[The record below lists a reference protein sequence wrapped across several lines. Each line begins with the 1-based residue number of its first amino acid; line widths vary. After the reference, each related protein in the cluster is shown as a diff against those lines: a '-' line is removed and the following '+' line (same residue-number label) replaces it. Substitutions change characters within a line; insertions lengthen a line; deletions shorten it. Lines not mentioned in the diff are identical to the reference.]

1 MARYLFVLNP
11 VAGRGAGGQSL
22 KRLRSLLASSK
33 IDYEIVLTA
42 GPAHATDLAR
52 EAKAD
57 IIVAVGGDGTANEI
71 ANALAGTEKVLAI
84 LPIGSGNDLIKSL
97 GIPRDMAKAFDII
110 LKGKRKTIDT
120 GAVSCGHLAPGD
132 ALGGFTKERVFVNGV
147 GVGLD
152 AAVAERTTHLPR
164 LRGTLL
170 YLVALL
176 QAVWRYNAP
185 LIKMVRDSE
194 TTESRKLL
202 VAIGNGRCAGGGF
215 YLTPDARV
223 DDGLLDLCLVDDLPL
238 YHILRLVP
246 KVMLAKHRQAKGIT
260 LMTARSISLSTDRGV
275 YVHADGEIVGREVSQ
290 VRIGIRPKSLHAIVG
305 D

>member
-1 MARYLFVLNP
+1 MATYLFVLNP
-11 VAGRGAGGQSL
+11 VAGRGAGVKSQ
-22 KRLRSLLASSK
+22 KRLRSLLDSSK
-33 IDYEIVLTA
+33 IDYEIVTTA
-42 GPAHATDLAR
+42 RRGHATDLAR
-52 EAKAD
+52 EASAEV
-57 IIVAVGGDGTANEI
+57 IVAVGGDGTANEI
-71 ANALAGTEKVLAI
+71 ANAIVGTEKVLAI

-97 GIPRDMAKAFDII
+97 GIPRDMDKAFDII

-120 GAVSCGHLAPGD
+120 GAVSCGGPAQRD
-132 ALGGFTKERVFVNGV
+132 ALGGGTEERVFVNGV

-170 YLVALL
+170 YFVALL
-176 QAVWRYNAP
+176 QAVWRYKAP
-185 LIKMVRDSE
+185 FVQMARDSE

-223 DDGLLDLCLVDDLPL
+223 DDGLLDLCVVADLPL
-238 YHILRLVP
+238 YHIFRLVP
-246 KVMLAKHRQAKGIT
+246 KVMLAKHRQAKGVT
-260 LMTARSISLSTDRGV
+260 LTTARSISLSTDRGV
-275 YVHADGEIVGREVSQ
+275 YVHADGEIVGRQVSQ
-290 VRIGIRPKSLHAIVG
+290 VRIGIRPKSLHVIVG

>member
-110 LKGKRKTIDT
+110 LKGKRRTIDT